1 MTMINISELKEGM
14 VVVAPVVVQGNVMV
28 PEGKTLTAK
37 MLHILKAWGITAVDV
52 AGAVESVEEDFGAD
66 IPSASLDKMRE
77 AINYRLK
84 SIKPDDELMNEVKR
98 LMMKRSVQEY
108 VDSQN
113 NTAGRD

>member
-1 MTMINISELKEGM
+1 
-14 VVVAPVVVQGNVMV
+14 
-28 PEGKTLTAK
+28 

-52 AGAVESVEEDFGAD
+52 VGAVESVAEDFGAD

-84 SIKPDDELMNEVKR
+84 SISPEDEFMNEVKR

-108 VDSQN
+108 IDSEN
-113 NTAGRD
+113 NTADLD